1 MPLITRGPL
10 PRGTPCPGRR
20 EGEGGTLPCTC
31 ACSSPRVRRRGWLRP
46 SQRRGS
52 GSGEAFGNAAEHSRL
67 LCPAP
72 RSLPPGGL
80 GTAGLPTGGSFDR
93 LPPPPTLPRR
103 GGRDVCWTP
112 GGDAALETRR
122 ANKYPHPAPPDP
134 LLLASPAWR
143 LRLMLRKWRGCFS
156 SVKDFSRDKRRSPA
170 GRKSHGSKREFYPAH
185 GDGMGPGI
193 VVLAKVK
200 WVPKVKPGA
209 PAEGGSRNTS
219 QAAQPSPSTRAGA
232 SRDARHPR
240 ELKPEEER
248 SPVPALRRI
257 SPRTQ
262 NSLETR

>member
-93 LPPPPTLPRR
+93 LPPPPPQHCRVAGGEMFAGLRAAMQPLKPAEQTNIPTLPRR
-103 GGRDVCWTP
+103 
-112 GGDAALETRR
+112 TR
-122 ANKYPHPAPPDP
+122 
-134 LLLASPAWR
+134 
-143 LRLMLRKWRGCFS
+143 S
-156 SVKDFSRDKRRSPA
+156 S
-170 GRKSHGSKREFYPAH
+170 
-185 GDGMGPGI
+185 
-193 VVLAKVK
+193 
-200 WVPKVKPGA
+200 
-209 PAEGGSRNTS
+209 S
-219 QAAQPSPSTRAGA
+219 QAQLGA
-232 SRDARHPR
+232 CG
-240 ELKPEEER
+240 
-248 SPVPALRRI
+248 
-257 SPRTQ
+257 
-262 NSLETR
+262 

>member
-1 MPLITRGPL
+1 MPAL
-10 PRGTPCPGRR
+10 PRVSAAGAGSVPPSEEAPG
-20 EGEGGTLPCTC
+20 
-31 ACSSPRVRRRGWLRP
+31 
-46 SQRRGS
+46 
-52 GSGEAFGNAAEHSRL
+52 AERL
-67 LCPAP
+67 LETPPSTAGCSALLPAP
-72 RSLPPGGL
+72 FPREVWELQGCRPEAALTGSPP
-80 GTAGLPTGGSFDR
+80 
-93 LPPPPTLPRR
+93 PPPPTLPRR